1 MVRQAPGNLSD
12 ADFDLF
18 DGVRA
23 LETPSVY
30 LKSLKSARLSAESV
44 AYHFGRLVLDT
55 VVQDEQISYYRW
67 RHLARQLISSKKVSL
82 AKGKEYLLLT
92 DAWSGGHFH
101 WFMEVLPKILV
112 IEQQA
117 KDFVLILPDDSYVR
131 SVGLDSL
138 LLLGIEFADIVW
150 MRRGEFYTVPD
161 LHYLTRVAPPG
172 QVDEDLMKELNRR
185 FRRGRPAGR
194 KRYYISRSDARI
206 RKVLNE
212 KQLEPVLSEYGFEI
226 VRPERLSLEAQID
239 MFAECKTIMGIH
251 GAGLTNCLFMA
262 QGGELVE
269 IRKREPNY
277 AYWHLATS
285 VGHKYYYYHGVPDS
299 EVSLIGNGCNLTVP
313 VDEFRRTVLEP
324 YM

>member
-1 MVRQAPGNLSD
+1 MLPENETSPGGKLLRPARKMVRQAPGNLSD

-44 AYHFGRLVLDT
+44 VYHFGRLVLDT
-55 VVQDEQISYYRW
+55 VVQDEQVSYYRW

-150 MRRGEFYTVPD
+150 MRRGEF
-161 LHYLTRVAPPG
+161 L
-172 QVDEDLMKELNRR
+172 
-185 FRRGRPAGR
+185 
-194 KRYYISRSDARI
+194 
-206 RKVLNE
+206 
-212 KQLEPVLSEYGFEI
+212 
-226 VRPERLSLEAQID
+226 
-239 MFAECKTIMGIH
+239 
-251 GAGLTNCLFMA
+251 
-262 QGGELVE
+262 
-269 IRKREPNY
+269 
-277 AYWHLATS
+277 
-285 VGHKYYYYHGVPDS
+285 
-299 EVSLIGNGCNLTVP
+299 
-313 VDEFRRTVLEP
+313 P
-324 YM
+324 YPICII